1 MHINRICFTIIS
13 SVFLLV
19 IPVQAQSV
27 WVVSKMGNFY
37 KIIENRPAVVKGKK
51 AAPQAMKS
59 PASEKVVR
67 LRASQELNLKDV
79 LRVPGQGKLVLF
91 DIENKREYEFRSN
104 YEGVLSV
111 AKIISSTEN
120 TSARRLTEIYFKYL
134 CMQMMKKK
142 SNLQSEN
149 ALTAVLRHMDI
160 TSDEEDME
168 EPSDDNKYLEED
180 EATDEGKEG

>member
-1 MHINRICFTIIS
+1 MGCLENGL
-13 SVFLLV
+13 FL
-19 IPVQAQSV
+19 QDHREQTCRCE
-27 WVVSKMGNFY
+27 G
-37 KIIENRPAVVKGKK
+37 
-51 AAPQAMKS
+51 QKS
-59 PASEKVVR
+59 RTPSHEVPGFGKVVR
-67 LRASQELNLKDV
+67 VRASQELNLKDV